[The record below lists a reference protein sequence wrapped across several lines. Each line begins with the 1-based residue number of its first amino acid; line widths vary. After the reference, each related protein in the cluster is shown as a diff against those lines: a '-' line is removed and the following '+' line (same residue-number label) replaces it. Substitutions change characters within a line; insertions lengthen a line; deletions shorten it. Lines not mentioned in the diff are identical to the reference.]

1 MEQGAF
7 TKFIFI
13 TLHVLIQITLIGRVL
28 LRPHR
33 EPASRIAWI
42 VVIAALPIV
51 GILAYILFGEVNIG
65 RRRIARMRKVL
76 DELPPLALAEAGDES
91 RLEAEVPERYQHLFR
106 IGQSI
111 SGFAPV
117 GGNTA

>member
-1 MEQGAF
+1 MNGTTIGLA
-7 TKFIFI
+7 IHI
-13 TLHVLIQITLIGRVL
+13 LIEFALIVRVL

-76 DELPPLALAEAGDES
+76 DELPPIASS
-91 RLEAEVPERYQHLFR
+91 RGILDWAVLRAVM
-106 IGQSI
+106 I
-111 SGFAPV
+111 SS
-117 GGNTA
+117 

>member
-1 MEQGAF
+1 MNG
-7 TKFIFI
+7 TSIGLSI
-13 TLHVLIQITLIGRVL
+13 HILIEFALIVRVL

-65 RRRIARMRKVL
+65 RRRIAPGESVASL
-76 DELPPLALAEAGDES
+76 TEALQSRTRYMVPDTTQAGGSTNS
-91 RLEAEVPERYQHLFR
+91 RTQCWE
-106 IGQSI
+106 
-111 SGFAPV
+111 
-117 GGNTA
+117 